1 MAVNQQK
8 LLSVLRDQVSL
19 IREADRVPGYRVDV
33 LETLVQIVV
42 LEREHLEART
52 QIQKKV
58 NSQTEALASILFDAG
73 WEPSR

>member
-1 MAVNQQK
+1 MAINQQK
-8 LLSVLRDQVSL
+8 LLSVLRDQVNL
-19 IREADRVPGYRVDV
+19 ISEHDRVPGYRDDV

-58 NSQTEALASILFDAG
+58 NNQTEALASVLFNGD
-73 WEPSR
+73 WEPSL

>member
-1 MAVNQQK
+1 MTVNQQK
-8 LLSVLRDQVSL
+8 LLSVLRNQVDL
-19 IREADRVPGYRVDV
+19 INEAERVPGYRVDV
-33 LETLVQIVV
+33 FETLVQIVI

-58 NSQTEALASILFDAG
+58 NDQAQALASVLFNAA